1 VDRSARDGRRRSSPY
16 ILRTYSTRRARLAA
30 CAAACVACAVA
41 VTSCGTSAAP
51 AAPAKYEVRAASV
64 GGLGRIL
71 TDGAG
76 FTLYMYAPDHQ
87 GRSVCSGF
95 CARSWPP
102 LLLPQG
108 VTRPIAGPGIRTSL
122 LGTTRRAN
130 SELQVTYDKW
140 PLYLWEGD
148 TAAGQATGQADDM
161 GLWYVLSVNGT
172 VDRGTPTS

>member
-1 VDRSARDGRRRSSPY
+1 MDRSARDGRRRSSPY
-16 ILRTYSTRRARLAA
+16 ILRTYSTRRARL
-30 CAAACVACAVA
+30 AACVACAVA

-130 SELQVTYDKW
+130 GELQVTYDKW